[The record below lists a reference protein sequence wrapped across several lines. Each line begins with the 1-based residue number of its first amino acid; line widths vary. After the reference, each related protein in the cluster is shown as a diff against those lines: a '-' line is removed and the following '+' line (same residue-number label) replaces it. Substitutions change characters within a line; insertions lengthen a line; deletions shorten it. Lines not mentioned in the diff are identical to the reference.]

1 VRTDGFRNTAA
12 FEDKYWQVEC
22 GYYEGSNWRSMG
34 VVKLVFHRDYTIS
47 VYKDDEFLYKVQSSS
62 CNIGVCPPA
71 SRVMAAVYGQPD
83 GAVLAAAPFLHSGGI
98 AGYGDVYV
106 VGNPAALP
114 YYYRYNLTG
123 AYPYR
128 LEVSVDALKAELLAQ
143 DEDYYYYNV
152 TYAGQLKLYL
162 GDRLVAYDALYG
174 WTVVRETAQSST
186 GTPAERP
193 ESVCVPQFVK
203 IPKGQVHGNLR
214 NTTKG
219 YYVEVYNVYEVREFG
234 CGVDRTYTERIK
246 VAAVTADGTSYHVY
260 DSQSQT
266 ACGFRAARNCGGVV
280 CCRTQN

>member
-1 VRTDGFRNTAA
+1 
-12 FEDKYWQVEC
+12 
-22 GYYEGSNWRSMG
+22 
-34 VVKLVFHRDYTIS
+34 
-47 VYKDDEFLYKVQSSS
+47 
-62 CNIGVCPPA
+62 
-71 SRVMAAVYGQPD
+71 
-83 GAVLAAAPFLHSGGI
+83 
-98 AGYGDVYV
+98 
-106 VGNPAALP
+106 
-114 YYYRYNLTG
+114 
-123 AYPYR
+123 
-128 LEVSVDALKAELLAQ
+128 VSVDALKAELLAQ

-266 ACGFRAARNCGGVV
+266 ACGFRRADNCGDVV
-280 CCRTQN
+280 CCKKEEQR